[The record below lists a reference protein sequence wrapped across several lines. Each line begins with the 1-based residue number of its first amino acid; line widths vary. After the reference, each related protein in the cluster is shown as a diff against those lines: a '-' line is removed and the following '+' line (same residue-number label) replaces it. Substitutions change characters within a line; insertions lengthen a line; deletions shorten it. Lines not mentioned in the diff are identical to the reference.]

1 MPFLDHD
8 VDVPCQRLFADPL
21 NLGLPTQLFRRFSAD
36 RLRNTIRR
44 ELGTSIAAL
53 LSRHLNVRDTVS
65 MVKPR

>member
-1 MPFLDHD
+1 LH
-8 VDVPCQRLFADPL
+8 
-21 NLGLPTQLFRRFSAD
+21 
-36 RLRNTIRR
+36 NTIRR